1 MHQVIC
7 LVHKWLPGKPITEN
21 SMAEA
26 IYLEKHY
33 WENMR
38 DAIATGINKAL

>member
-1 MHQVIC
+1 MVK
-7 LVHKWLPGKPITEN
+7 KWLPGTPITEN

-26 IYLEKHY
+26 IFLEKRY

-38 DAIATGINKAL
+38 DAIATGIDKAL